1 MICKDENYPKLRQ
14 MANISDARGSMKILL
29 EESAIRNSVIKMTSS
44 TVGVLRGFHY
54 QPAPFCQV
62 KRIYVLE
69 GKIQDVALEI
79 DGDNIPTGNVF
90 SSVIGAEDSTEI
102 LIPENWAHAYLTIS
116 ESSKVLYVC
125 DGEYGNEISFNPIK
139 NFDGWLIEEKNL
151 IISEKDMK

>member
-1 MICKDENYPKLRQ
+1 MICASENYPKMRQ
-14 MANISDARGSMKILL
+14 TANIKDNRGSMKILL
-29 EESAIRNSVIKMTSS
+29 EESATRNSVIKMTSS

-54 QPAPFCQV
+54 QPAPFYQV

-79 DGDNIPTGNVF
+79 NTNNIPTGNFF
-90 SSVIGAEDSTEI
+90 SSVIDAEESVEI
-102 LIPENWAHAYLTIS
+102 LIPKNWAHAYLTIS

-125 DGEYGNEISFNPIK
+125 DGAYGNEISFNPME
-139 NFDGWLIEEKNL
+139 NFNGWLIEQKNL